1 MDNTKDKLCKLLDS
15 EMEKIAAMPT
25 LNDASLSNLYKLVD
39 VKKDL
44 YEIEEKKMIVDE
56 GYGDNGNSYGR
67 YMNGNSNRYPMNP
80 PIYYGESYN
89 GNSYQ
94 MNNGGYSRDRNSDSY
109 THLEEAM
116 RSATSE
122 AERDAIRQVMNKMY
136 R

>member
-56 GYGDNGNSYGR
+56 GNSYGR
-67 YMNGNSNRYPMNP
+67 YGGYMNGNSNRYPMVP
-80 PIYYGESYN
+80 PIYGESYN

-94 MNNGGYSRDRNSDSY
+94 MNNNGYSRDRGSDSY
-109 THLEEAM
+109 AHLEEAM